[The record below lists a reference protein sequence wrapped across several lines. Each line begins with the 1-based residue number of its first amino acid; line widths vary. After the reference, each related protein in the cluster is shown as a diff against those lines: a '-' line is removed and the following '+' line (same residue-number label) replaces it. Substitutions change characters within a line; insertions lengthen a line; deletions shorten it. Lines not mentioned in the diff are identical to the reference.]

1 LVRPFFNGLVKYM
14 DQGPVVAMCWEGENA
29 VKTGKKELKVF
40 RIQDPDLHQ
49 NRKSNPD
56 SRRLQKRQ
64 FLLSWVAPD
73 RTISVFHSNKKT
85 RIATNKDPDRL
96 TPKIYRI

>member
-29 VKTGKKELKVF
+29 VKTGKKGLEVF

-49 NRKSNPD
+49 TRKS
-56 SRRLQKRQ
+56 
-64 FLLSWVAPD
+64 
-73 RTISVFHSNKKT
+73 
-85 RIATNKDPDRL
+85 DPDRHQNVAD
-96 TPKIYRI
+96 P